1 MLRIVSLAAGLV
13 LLPVAAMAQVH
24 PEGLRD
30 PNFRPYALAKH
41 PNAFIYT
48 LPVSFGAALPQR
60 RVVPSELPD
69 EDGVSGHRHD
79 AVSGGSVPDLP
90 RTRRIIQIIE

>member
-1 MLRIVSLAAGLV
+1 MLRIVILAAGLA
-13 LLPVAAMAQVH
+13 LLPAAAMAQGH

-30 PNFRPYALAKH
+30 PRFRPYALAQH
-41 PNAFIYT
+41 PNAFIYS
-48 LPVSFGAALPQR
+48 LPVSFGATLPQR

-69 EDGVSGHRHD
+69 EG
-79 AVSGGSVPDLP
+79 AVSGYRYDEVSGAMPDLP